1 VLTAPVAGALAGALR
16 EAGFLVNAV
25 QPDVVRLAP
34 PLIFSAEQADAFVT
48 AVSNVDASAVQGG
61 TK

>member
-1 VLTAPVAGALAGALR
+1 
-16 EAGFLVNAV
+16 
-25 QPDVVRLAP
+25 VRLAP

-48 AVSNVDASAVQGG
+48 AMSNVDAGAVQGG